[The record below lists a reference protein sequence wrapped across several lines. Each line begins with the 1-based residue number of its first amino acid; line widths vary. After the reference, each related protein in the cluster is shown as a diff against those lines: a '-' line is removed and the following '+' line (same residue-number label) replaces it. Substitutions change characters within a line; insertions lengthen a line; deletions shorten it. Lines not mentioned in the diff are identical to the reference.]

1 MDHRTLARSSP
12 AGLAWW
18 HSGGKHGESLW
29 TPARHLTLLSQR
41 IVDVASGRLPRLIV
55 TMPPRHGKS
64 ELISRFTPA
73 WFLGR
78 FPNRKVILASY
89 NDTFASHWGRK
100 ARDVLKEEQ
109 ELFGVRLNSETSGGG
124 QWELL
129 PGRDGMAG
137 VMVTAGVGGGIT
149 GKGADLLVIDD
160 PVKNA
165 EDAKSATAQEGHYDW
180 WQSTARTR
188 LQKGAGVILVMTRWN
203 EADLAGQLLAHDP
216 SRDKYGELLPPGEKR
231 EEVDGDEW
239 EILNLPAFA
248 ERPKQPPVAV
258 TKAWELLPETE
269 VDGAKQAWEQEW
281 TDEVG
286 RRDGDVLWPEMFDA
300 KWMEQTR
307 GALGLYWFTA
317 LYMQKP
323 APAEGMLFKREH
335 FHYFK
340 REDFDATSIVT
351 LLRDSGP
358 EPFDIAYG
366 LKFQTIDVAA
376 SENEQADFTVVS
388 TWLLTPTSDLVWWR
402 CDIIQFD
409 STKTPGFV
417 ERVYHEEKPAFIAI
431 ERLGHGLD
439 LIKWL
444 VRIGLP
450 ITRLEPDRDK
460 VSRALVACARYEQGK
475 VFHPERAPWLED
487 AERQLLT
494 FPNAAHD
501 DIVDTVAYAA
511 IKAAEIGS
519 NSMPRADSITQKS
532 GRQLPKATD
541 TPVAHT
547 DQGHAV
553 LPRVGS
559 AKPLTGGVLTK
570 RF

>member
-1 MDHRTLARSSP
+1 
-12 AGLAWW
+12 
-18 HSGGKHGESLW
+18 
-29 TPARHLTLLSQR
+29 
-41 IVDVASGRLPRLIV
+41 
-55 TMPPRHGKS
+55 MPPRHGKS

-89 NDTFASHWGRK
+89 NDTFAAHWGRK
-100 ARDVLKEEQ
+100 ARDVLKIEQ
-109 ELFGVRLNSETSGGG
+109 DLFGIRLNAETSGGG

-165 EDAKSATAQEGHYDW
+165 EDAKSEAAQLGHYDW

-188 LQKGAGVILVMTRWN
+188 LQPGAGVILVMTRWN
-203 EADLAGQLLAHDP
+203 EADLAGQLLINDP
-216 SRDKYGELLPPGEKR
+216 SRDEYGNLLPAGER
-231 EEVDGDEW
+231 RDEVDGDEW

-248 ERPKQPPVAV
+248 EAEPSPTLVKTWDDLPVEERGDAEE
-258 TKAWELLPETE
+258 AWRS
-269 VDGAKQAWEQEW
+269 GWR
-281 TDEVG
+281 DEIG
-286 RRDGDVLWPEMFDA
+286 REHGDVLWPAMFDG
-300 KWMEQTR
+300 KWMHQTR

-335 FHYFK
+335 FRYFT
-340 REDFDATSIVT
+340 RDDVGVTSLVT
-351 LLRDSGP
+351 LLRDTGP
-358 EPFDIAYG
+358 ELFDVAYG

-376 SENEQADFTVVS
+376 SEDQQADFTVVS
-388 TWLLTPTSDLVWWR
+388 TWLLTPQSDLVWWR
-402 CDIIQFD
+402 CDAIQFD

-417 ERVYHEEKPAFIAI
+417 ERLYHEEKPSFIAI

-444 VRIGLP
+444 VRVGLP

-475 VFHPERAPWLED
+475 VFHPQRAHWLEQ

-494 FPNAAHD
+494 FPNARND
-501 DIVDTVAYAA
+501 DIVDTVSYAA
-511 IKAAEIGS
+511 IKAAEIGT
-519 NSMPRADSITQKS
+519 NSMPRSDSITAKT
-532 GRQLPKATD
+532 GRDVTAP
-541 TPVAHT
+541 PVIEG
-547 DQGHAV
+547 QAV
-553 LPRVGS
+553 SRLPRTG
-559 AKPLTGGVLTK
+559 KNRPLTAGLQSR